1 MKRGIFVVAAIVS
14 IASSA
19 HAQADDTATALS
31 LFEEGKKLATEGN
44 YAEGCPKLL
53 ASYNLVQKVG
63 TLLNLADCYEKQGK
77 TASAWARFT
86 EAATMAER
94 AGQNDRV
101 EFAHKHAAEL
111 APRLSRLT
119 VVVATRPP
127 GLEVKR
133 DGAALDPAVF
143 GAAVPVDPGPHGV
156 EAHAPGK
163 KPWSG
168 SVDVPPNAGVA
179 SIEIPALS
187 DVEAP
192 PQPVALPVA
201 TPNQMPLP
209 ETKNGGTQ
217 RTLGIVA
224 GAVGLAA
231 IGGSFLFGAFANA
244 EYDRSNCNG
253 DLCTREGLDHRD
265 SASTLAGIATGL
277 FIGGLVLTAAGVTLY
292 LTAPSSKSAASIGI
306 GRTW

>member
-1 MKRGIFVVAAIVS
+1 MSRSMKRGIFVVAAVVS

-19 HAQADDTATALS
+19 RAQDDTASALS

-44 YAEGCPKLL
+44 YAEGCRKLL

-133 DGAALDPAVF
+133 DGAALDPVVF

-179 SIEIPALS
+179 SI
-187 DVEAP
+187 
-192 PQPVALPVA
+192 
-201 TPNQMPLP
+201 
-209 ETKNGGTQ
+209 
-217 RTLGIVA
+217 
-224 GAVGLAA
+224 
-231 IGGSFLFGAFANA
+231 
-244 EYDRSNCNG
+244 
-253 DLCTREGLDHRD
+253 
-265 SASTLAGIATGL
+265 
-277 FIGGLVLTAAGVTLY
+277 
-292 LTAPSSKSAASIGI
+292 
-306 GRTW
+306 